1 MRLFFAATLLVVS
14 IPALLHAG
22 ADPCFVSCSDYQ
34 LPCER
39 TAYIHR
45 TTPSS
50 AAFVS
55 ILEQY
60 FPDITSDETRHD
72 WMSFQEYRKRV
83 SGILIAAGFEPIT
96 LKEGRRGWW
105 YPDPCASNS
114 YLNKLL
120 FIESAARDRNAVQK
134 LPDLVSVRDKIGEL
148 CLRIGANKERRLEIL
163 ESIQGLK
170 TSREIDDYSN
180 YLTAIFFFYTENYTK
195 ALETFG
201 TLHMAS
207 SGWVRETAQYLTGR
221 IFMIMAQE
229 EWSGYGSLESI
240 DSAMLSDAERAFDA
254 YLLAYPQGRYAESAK
269 NIKRRIYYLAG
280 DQTRLNRALQEK
292 FEESLYADSPNN
304 SAPIIREVLTHYECI
319 NVPQNSPFLVAFCLL
334 KGRNLS
340 LAEGKTDQNI
350 DGSYPELSRWIFNRR
365 LFDQGRFDE
374 IVEAFP
380 QGNLTESVFSTG
392 NYILLA
398 EALER
403 LARYDEARRIWLDI
417 LSLDGRESD
426 HLPQIAL
433 ANNYL
438 LSGEIEALVAEGSG
452 ISNKGLMKEILEHL
466 ASDALLERIL
476 KSEATQ
482 EPTREI
488 TKHVLLTRYLLQKQ
502 YRRFLEFL
510 HYGPDPGIFLQVET
524 AVRTLASHK
533 DDPKA
538 LLNVGYFLHHHQ
550 MRPPESCQYSGL
562 VYRFKGQYGSA
573 FGGDTVEPPF
583 YYYKRGLAQFD
594 ADDHSIVEAKLLH
607 YATYCFRYTGCHWY
621 DVPQEENKGKQWFA
635 KIHRKYPGTKWAK
648 KTKYYY

>member
-1 MRLFFAATLLVVS
+1 MRLFFTATLFVVS

-22 ADPCFVSCSDYQ
+22 ADPCSVSCSDYQ

-50 AAFVS
+50 AAFVP
-55 ILEQY
+55 ILEEY
-60 FPDITSDETRHD
+60 FPDITSDKTRHD
-72 WMSFQEYRKRV
+72 TVSFQEYRKRV
-83 SGILIAAGFEPIT
+83 SEILIASGFEPIP
-96 LKEGRRGWW
+96 LRKVGGYRW

-134 LPDLVSVRDKIGEL
+134 LPDLVSVRDRIGEI
-148 CLRIGANKERRLEIL
+148 CVTTKKEKQLEIL
-163 ESIQGLK
+163 ASIQGLK
-170 TSREIDDYSN
+170 TSQEIDDYST
-180 YLTAIFFFYTENYTK
+180 YLTAIFFFYTGNYPK
-195 ALETFG
+195 ALETFR
-201 TLHMAS
+201 TLHTAS
-207 SGWVRETAQYLTGR
+207 SGWVRETARYLTGR
-221 IFMIMAQE
+221 IFMVVSQE
-229 EWSGYGSLESI
+229 EWDGYWYPENI
-240 DSAMLSDAERAFDA
+240 DTAMLGDAERAFDA

-269 NIKRRIYYLAG
+269 NIKRRLYYLAG
-280 DQTRLNRALQEK
+280 DQARLNRALQERL
-292 FEESLYADSPNN
+292 EESLSADSPNN
-304 SAPIIREVLTHYECI
+304 SAPVIWEVLAHYEC
-319 NVPQNSPFLVAFCLL
+319 PTTPHASPFLVAFCLL
-334 KGRNLS
+334 RGRDIPLS
-340 LAEGKTDQNI
+340 EREKDQNI
-350 DGSYPELSRWIFNRR
+350 DGPYPELSRWISNMR

-380 QGNLTESVFSTG
+380 KGKITDSLSSTG

-403 LARYDEARRIWLDI
+403 LERYGEARRIWLDI

-438 LSGEIEALVAEGSG
+438 LSGEIEALVAKGSG
-452 ISNKGLMKEILEHL
+452 ISDKGLMKEILEHL

-510 HYGPDPGIFLQVET
+510 HYGPHPGIFLRVKA
-524 AVRTLASHK
+524 AVRTLASHT

-538 LLNVGYFLHHHQ
+538 LFNVGYFLHHRQ

-562 VYRFKGQYGSA
+562 VYRFKSQYGYA
-573 FGGDTVEPPF
+573 FEGDTVEPPF

-607 YATYCFRYTGCHWY
+607 YATYCFRDTDCHWH
-621 DVPQEENKGKQWFA
+621 DVPQEENKGQQWFA
-635 KIHRKYPGTKWAK
+635 KIHKKYPGTKWAK
-648 KTKYYY
+648 RTKYYY